1 MQQSRPNLPRL
12 LVASCLTLFAELA
25 VIRWLSTEVRIFA
38 YAKNLALLLCFLGFG
53 VGCAL
58 ASQRVWW
65 RRGIQALL
73 ALILLVRNPW
83 TPSMFEGLSQTL
95 GAGQDMAIWFTGA
108 ARDWPNFVL
117 AAAIVG
123 ILFFLLTL
131 IFIPLGQLVSRELDS
146 APSRLTAYSWN

>member
-1 MQQSRPNLPRL
+1 MLQNRPNLLKL
-12 LVASCLTLFAELA
+12 LIASCCTLVAELA
-25 VIRWLSTEVRIFA
+25 LIRWLSTEVRIFA

-65 RRGIQALL
+65 RRGIQSLL

-95 GAGQDMAIWFTGA
+95 GAGQDTAIWFVCG
-108 ARDWPNFVL
+108 
-117 AAAIVG
+117 
-123 ILFFLLTL
+123 LL
-131 IFIPLGQLVSRELDS
+131 
-146 APSRLTAYSWN
+146 